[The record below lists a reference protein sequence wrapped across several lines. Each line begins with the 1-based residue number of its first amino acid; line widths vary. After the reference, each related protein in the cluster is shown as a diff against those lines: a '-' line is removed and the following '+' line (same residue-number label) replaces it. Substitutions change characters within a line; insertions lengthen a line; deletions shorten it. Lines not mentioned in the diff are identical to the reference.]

1 MKTNILLRKLRVEN
15 REFVTS
21 KDLRAYCKSLKLDY
35 DIAIRHLV
43 PRGYLVRILRGI
55 FYVKSLEELELA
67 RPKYTHLELVAK
79 GLELKNVKRWYFGLH
94 TALKLNNMTHET
106 FAVED
111 VVNDKL
117 FRANPIAIAGYK
129 FKFSRLSP
137 SLLGFGIRKA
147 GNGVRYS
154 DPEKTLLDFIYLW
167 RYNGIPQEK
176 IVADVSGWEKGA
188 SKEKLMAYAKKYP
201 KTVAEIAARLSSRK
215 PVARNSEKSS

>member
-1 MKTNILLRKLRVEN
+1 MTMSLLRRKLWMDRK
-15 REFVTS
+15 EFVTAEEL
-21 KDLRAYCKSLKLDY
+21 KRYCKTMKLNY
-35 DIAIRHLV
+35 EMVVRYFGMRA
-43 PRGYLVRILRGI
+43 YLVRIFRGV
-55 FYVKSLEELELA
+55 FYVKSLEELKLG
-67 RPKYTHLELVAK
+67 RNKYNHLELVAK
-79 GLELKNVKRWYFGLH
+79 GLELKHVKNWYFGLH

-201 KTVAEIAARLSSRK
+201 KTVAEIAARLAK
-215 PVARNSEKSS
+215 

>member
-1 MKTNILLRKLRVEN
+1 MSLLRRKLWIDKK
-15 REFVTS
+15 EFVTAEEL
-21 KDLRAYCKSLKLDY
+21 KIYCKTMKLNY
-35 DIAIRHLV
+35 EMVVRYFGM
-43 PRGYLVRILRGI
+43 RGYLVRIFRGI
-55 FYVKSLEELELA
+55 FYVKSLEEAKLG
-67 RPKYTHLELVAK
+67 RSRYNHLELVAR
-79 GLELKNVKRWYFGLH
+79 GMELKNVRRWYFGLH

-106 FAVED
+106 FAIED
-111 VVNDKL
+111 VVSDKL
-117 FRANPIAIAGYK
+117 FRANPFTIAGYK

-201 KTVAEIAARLSSRK
+201 KTVAEIAARLAK
-215 PVARNSEKSS
+215 

>member
-1 MKTNILLRKLRVEN
+1 MKTDILLRKLRIEN

-55 FYVKSLEELELA
+55 FYVKSLEELDLA

-106 FAVED
+106 FTVED
-111 VVNDKL
+111 VINDKL
-117 FRANPIAIAGYK
+117 FRANPFTIAGYK

-137 SLLGFGIRKA
+137 ALLGFGIRKA

-167 RYNGIPQEK
+167 RYNGIPEEK
-176 IVADVSGWEKGA
+176 IAADVRGWARGA
-188 SKEKLMAYAKKYP
+188 SKEKLRAYAKKYP
-201 KTVAEIAARLSSRK
+201 KTVAEIAAR
-215 PVARNSEKSS
+215 VAK

>member
-1 MKTNILLRKLRVEN
+1 MKTNILLRKLRIEN

-35 DIAIRHLV
+35 DIAIRHFV

-67 RPKYTHLELVAK
+67 RPKYTHFELVAK

-117 FRANPIAIAGYK
+117 FRAIPTAIAGYK
-129 FKFSRLSP
+129 FKFSKLSP
-137 SLLGFGIRKA
+137 PLLDFGIRKA

-154 DPEKTLLDFIYLW
+154 DPEKTILDFIYVW
-167 RYNGIPQEK
+167 RYNGIPEEK
-176 IVADVSGWEKGA
+176 ISADVSAWAKGV
-188 SKEKLMAYAKKYP
+188 SKEKLRTYAKKYP
-201 KTVAEIAARLSSRK
+201 KTVVEIAERVVK
-215 PVARNSEKSS
+215 

>member
-1 MKTNILLRKLRVEN
+1 MDRK
-15 REFVTS
+15 EFVTAEEL
-21 KDLRAYCKSLKLDY
+21 KRYCKTMKLNY
-35 DIAIRHLV
+35 EMVVRYFGMRA
-43 PRGYLVRILRGI
+43 YLVRIFRGV
-55 FYVKSLEELELA
+55 FYVKSLEELKLG
-67 RPKYTHLELVAK
+67 RNKYNHLELVAK
-79 GLELKNVKRWYFGLH
+79 GLELKHVKNWYFGLH

-167 RYNGIPQEK
+167 RYNGIPEEK

-188 SKEKLMAYAKKYP
+188 SKEKLIAYAKKYP
-201 KTVAEIAARLSSRK
+201 KTVAEIAARLAK
-215 PVARNSEKSS
+215 

>member
-67 RPKYTHLELVAK
+67 RPKYNHLELVAK
-79 GLELKNVKRWYFGLH
+79 GLELKHVKNWYFGLH

-167 RYNGIPQEK
+167 RYNGIPEEK

-201 KTVAEIAARLSSRK
+201 KTVAEIAARLAK
-215 PVARNSEKSS
+215 